1 MLLNPITL
9 GWLSI
14 ALVIIGIVPYFYLIF
29 RGKVKPHAFSWLVW
43 TMVCAVSFSAEYID
57 KAGPG
62 AWSTGVACF
71 NCLAVTVIAFFK
83 SEHSISRGDVISLI
97 CALLAVPIWYFTH
110 DPLASVI
117 IVTAIDTVGFYPTIR
132 KCYNKPYEEGMF
144 MYFAFGLNYLIALF
158 AIQHWTM
165 VTWLFPACTAFTCFL
180 MVILLV
186 VRRQLVGLELSS
198 RLHEVD

>member
-117 IVTAIDTVGFYPTIR
+117 IVTAIDTVGFYPRDVYIR
-132 KCYNKPYEEGMF
+132 DIENHRDKSTEQR
-144 MYFAFGLNYLIALF
+144 LTNYKKNRNRLLSKHQIMRDVDQLRKDLLSFRTNLF
-158 AIQHWTM
+158 K
-165 VTWLFPACTAFTCFL
+165 VLG
-180 MVILLV
+180 VLV
-186 VRRQLVGLELSS
+186 KNSFKIIKVGC
-198 RLHEVD
+198 V